1 MAKMMYIVGRDEG
14 IKIDMTSFET
24 RKEAEEYATL
34 VRLDGGYP
42 YIRYGE
48 SPFCKDYIEG

>member
-34 VRLDGGYP
+34 VRLDGGCP

-48 SPFCKDYIEG
+48 SPFYKDYIEG